1 MVRDLYIGR
10 SRIDPLKADAPFLI
24 DADAVLPRSVA
35 SQRLQAIARRRPQI
49 IESYCCLNH
58 GELDSE
64 VPTRVTAMV
73 S

>member
-1 MVRDLYIGR
+1 
-10 SRIDPLKADAPFLI
+10 
-24 DADAVLPRSVA
+24 VLPRSVA